1 MNQLFFGVMVL
12 IMASLYGVLAVLWSY
27 QKALRRGEDTFLLRF
42 VGPPL
47 FKRLLAL
54 LFSMGSK
61 NDGGP
66 TLYDQRMHK
75 AARRRYHEVAN
86 DRNATRGGGICFY
99 GSSTFTY
106 WVHLQDDFPDLPVF
120 NAAFGG
126 SCVDHILTHIEPLCT
141 QFNPKVV
148 VYFCGTNDL
157 SRGRSPQ
164 TVLVGLQR
172 FQEALHKVCPGIP
185 IVYLSITLTPLHQFR
200 GLSQVVQQANQL
212 VQEFVESDSLLYYI
226 EINDHSLAAY
236 ESLYLADG
244 HHLNNEGHR
253 ELAMIIRPVLD
264 RCLADQQ

>member
-1 MNQLFFGVMVL
+1 L
-12 IMASLYGVLAVLWSY
+12 SY
-27 QKALRRGEDTFLLRF
+27 QKALRRCENTFLLRF

-61 NDGGP
+61 NDTGP
-66 TLYDQRMHK
+66 TLFDQSMHK
-75 AARRRYHEVAN
+75 AARRRYHEVASN
-86 DRNATRGGGICFY
+86 RHAKRGGGICFY

-106 WVHLQDDFPDLPVF
+106 WVHLQNDFPNLPVF

-126 SCVDHILTHIEPLCT
+126 SCVDHILTNIEPLCT
-141 QFNPKVV
+141 RFNPKAV

-157 SRGRSPQ
+157 SPGRSPE

-172 FQEALHKVCPGIP
+172 FQEALHKACPRVP

-200 GLSQVVQQANQL
+200 GLSQAVLQANQL
-212 VQEFVESDSLLYYI
+212 VQEHVESDSSLYYI
-226 EINDHSLAAY
+226 EINDDPLSAD

-253 ELAMIIRPVLD
+253 LLAAIVRPVLE
-264 RCLADQQ
+264 RCLAEHQQSI